1 MKKNVFWISVIMMF
15 IITNIVIAQENKT
28 YAANPLKEE
37 MMLLNA
43 AYKNLIDSLVLNN
56 LSAIEGPVDE
66 VLKAKEKT
74 EAALEKGEI
83 KLPKNNDKI
92 KIFTEM
98 DEQFHFKL
106 KNLIVLSKKG
116 DKREIQKLTH
126 ELLNGCIQCHD
137 NFRQ

>member
-1 MKKNVFWISVIMMF
+1 MKKNIFWISVIIICM
-15 IITNIVIAQENKT
+15 ITNIVIAQENKT

-37 MMLLNA
+37 MMLLDA

-56 LSAIEGPVDE
+56 LSAIEGPVE
-66 VLKAKEKT
+66 EMLKAKEKT
-74 EAALEKGEI
+74 ETALEKGEI

-92 KIFTEM
+92 KTFKDM
-98 DEQFHFKL
+98 DEEFHLKL

-116 DKREIQKLTH
+116 DKNGIQKLTH